1 MMKKILIIVVLFL
14 LVIYWVATLV
24 VPPIVEKGKNKTANL
39 PPYKV
44 SEQAQKVY
52 EALPFIADLHCDA
65 LLWDRD
71 LNSKADYG
79 HVDIPRMQEANV
91 ALQAFT
97 IVTKSPEGQNMHE
110 NRADAQDRITLLT
123 IAQGQPISTW
133 FSLYE
138 RAEYQCVKLYDFAEE
153 NDDFRVITS
162 QQNFKTYLADRE
174 KNKQLTAGFLG
185 VEGAHC
191 LEGELENVD
200 KLFAAGV
207 RMMGP
212 THFFDNELGGSA
224 HGISGE
230 GLSEFGKQ
238 VIDRMNE
245 LSMIIDLAHISPQM
259 MTDIL
264 DRTTQAVIVSHTG
277 VKAVLNSPRNLSD
290 RQIRAIAKNGG
301 LIGIAFFPG
310 AVGNGGVRNIVA
322 SMKHVKNLVG
332 VKHVALGSDYDGS
345 VTVPFDITGLPLLV
359 DEMLR
364 QGFAQSEIAA
374 IMGGNV
380 RDFMLEHLP
389 KE

>member
-14 LVIYWVATLV
+14 LVIYWIATLV
-24 VPPIVEKGKNKTANL
+24 VPPIVEKDKNKTANL

-44 SEQAQKVY
+44 SQQAQQVY

-71 LNSKADYG
+71 LNSKAEYG

-110 NRADAQDRITLLT
+110 NRADANDRITLLT

-133 FSLYE
+133 FSLFD
-138 RAEYQCVKLYDFAEE
+138 RVIYQCEKLYNFADDNE
-153 NDDFRVITS
+153 DFRVITS
-162 QQNFKTYLADRE
+162 QENFKAFLADRE
-174 KNKQLTAGFLG
+174 SNKQLTAGFLG

-191 LEGELENVD
+191 LEGELENIN
-200 KLFAAGV
+200 KLFNAGV

-230 GLSEFGKQ
+230 GLTDFGKQ

-245 LSMIIDLAHISPQM
+245 LGMIIDLAHISPKM
-259 MTDIL
+259 IEDVL
-264 DRTTQAVIVSHTG
+264 GLTTQPVIVSHTG

-290 RQIRAIAKNGG
+290 QQIRAIAKNGG

-310 AVGNGGVRNIVA
+310 AIGNGGVRNIVA

-332 VKHVALGSDYDGS
+332 LKYVALGSDYDGS

-364 QGFAQSEIAA
+364 QGFTQAEIAA

-380 RDFMLEHLP
+380 RDFMLANLP
-389 KE
+389 G